1 MKDFDVHLLI
11 EDKTT
16 KTKTFS
22 LNLTL
27 DLKYFDGHFEDQPIL
42 AAVAQL
48 HLIDRLIKA
57 HFASNLDFQGMKQL
71 KFMAPIV
78 PGKNTTLEI
87 QEKGAHC
94 FGFEFKTADEVNSK
108 GLLFYRGSHND

>member
-1 MKDFDVHLLI
+1 MKDFDVHLLL
-11 EDKTT
+11 EDK
-16 KTKTFS
+16 KSKNKMFS

-27 DLKYFDGHFEDQPIL
+27 DLKYFDGHFKDQPIL

-48 HLIDRLIKA
+48 HLVDRLIKA
-57 HFASNLDFQGMKQL
+57 HFASNLTFQGMKQL

-78 PGKNTTLEI
+78 PGKNTVLQI
-87 QEKGAHC
+87 QEKDGHC

-108 GLLFYRGSHND
+108 GQLIYQGQHND